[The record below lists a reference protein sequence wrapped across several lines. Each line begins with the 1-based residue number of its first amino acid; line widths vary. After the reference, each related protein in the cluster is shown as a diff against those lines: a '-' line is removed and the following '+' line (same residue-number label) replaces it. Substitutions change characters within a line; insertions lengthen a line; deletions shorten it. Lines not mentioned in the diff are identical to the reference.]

1 MRATGAWARAI
12 AGAGLGMLGG
22 CLGAAAFLCES
33 DEVCQQGGTTG
44 LCQPSGYCSFPD
56 EECASGQRYGAYA
69 GGSLAGECVEP
80 GAFASD
86 GGSTDDGVTT
96 SPLTTST
103 ATTGVTSSTT
113 SPPTTGVDGPVTT
126 EPVGESDS
134 GGSTGPSTGGMN
146 DEAPATTTGAP
157 PQVVCWSDEFDDGTI
172 GGEWCPGS
180 DPGVTIDEP
189 DGHLRFALDPTQWGM
204 GSGSG
209 WVSTCNWVPL
219 LGMEAATE
227 VLAVPQVSPHTEA
240 YIEAGNDGVR
250 LGMGVLGG
258 ELYAFVWDGMT
269 YAGVSFQPYEPAAHR
284 HLRVVGTDDG
294 LVAESSPDGMA
305 WAHVHTLATDL
316 EGADGYAAL
325 GAWGELVPLGP
336 DEATFERFELCWL
349 EG

>member
-1 MRATGAWARAI
+1 MGGWARWA
-12 AGAGLGMLGG
+12 AGGLGMLGG
-22 CLGAAAFLCES
+22 CFGADAFLCES
-33 DEVCQQGGTTG
+33 DVACQQGGVSG
-44 LCQPSGYCSFPD
+44 QCQPSGYCSFPD
-56 EECASGQRYGAYA
+56 DECASGQRYGAHA
-69 GGSLAGECVEP
+69 EGSLAGECVGP
-80 GAFASD
+80 GAAGSD
-86 GGSTDDGVTT
+86 SGSSDDGVST

-103 ATTGVTSSTT
+103 STTGVTSSTT

-126 EPVGESDS
+126 EPVGESDT
-134 GGSTGPSTGGMN
+134 GGSTGPSTTDVN
-146 DEAPATTTGAP
+146 DEAPATTDAP
-157 PQVVCWSDEFDDGTI
+157 PPVVVCWADEFDDGII

-189 DGHLRFALDPTQWGM
+189 DGHLRFALSPTDWGM

-250 LGMGVLGG
+250 LGMGVLNG

-284 HLRVVGTDDG
+284 YLRVVGTEDG
-294 LVAESSPDGMA
+294 LVGESSPDGMA
-305 WAHVHTLATDL
+305 WAHVYTHPTDL
-316 EGADGYAAL
+316 EGHDGYAAL
-325 GAWGELVPLGP
+325 GSWGELAPLGP

-349 EG
+349 QG

>member
-227 VLAVPQVSPHTEA
+227 MLAVPQVSPHTEA

-316 EGADGYAAL
+316 EGADGFAAL